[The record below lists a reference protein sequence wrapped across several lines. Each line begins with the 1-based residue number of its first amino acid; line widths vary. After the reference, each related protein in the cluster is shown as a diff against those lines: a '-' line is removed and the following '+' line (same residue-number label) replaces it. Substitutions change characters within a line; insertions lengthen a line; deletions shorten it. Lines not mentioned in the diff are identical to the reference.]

1 ETLSISL
8 VDGISC
14 GLAAA
19 LLLFIIF
26 AINISISRSSL
37 DGSSGHGTATK
48 ILSDLKTEPVDIV
61 VEVRGP
67 TSSFVGGA
75 GWAPHA
81 SAADHVVV
89 NEMQGTMVFIR
100 QLKKGFSEARGLQA
114 PQTRGAAPS

>member
-1 ETLSISL
+1 MMEEQGEETLSISL

-37 DGSSGHGTATK
+37 GGSSGHGAATK

-67 TSSFVGGA
+67 F
-75 GWAPHA
+75 
-81 SAADHVVV
+81 
-89 NEMQGTMVFIR
+89 FLCR
-100 QLKKGFSEARGLQA
+100 RRGLGTA
-114 PQTRGAAPS
+114 RVSS